1 MANSIPN
8 NAFPDK
14 GNWTS
19 YQLKLAFYLY
29 CQLPFG
35 KLTHSNKEIIRLA
48 ELIHR
53 TPSSVAMKLCNF
65 ASLDPAIRNSGRK
78 GLEGAS
84 RADRETWELFHDNWV
99 LLAKECESLLTL
111 LTQGKPFLGKDSK
124 GKEFK
129 FLLNDFKGKTRKAL
143 VYQRL
148 NQSFF
153 RRAVLASY
161 GGACCISGL
170 TETNLLVASHIVP
183 WSKDEENRLNPSN
196 GLLLS
201 AIHDK
206 AFDQGLMTLSSGF
219 EIILSKKLRDTTNE
233 LLKRVFLDFE
243 GKVIRKP
250 ERFIPRTDFLD
261 YHRNHVFE
269 KLPT

>member
-1 MANSIPN
+1 MANNIPN

-48 ELIHR
+48 GLIHR

-78 GLEGAS
+78 GLDGAS
-84 RADRETWELFHDNWV
+84 KADRETWNLFHGNWEQ
-99 LLAKECESLLTL
+99 LAKECESLLFL
-111 LTQGKPFLGKDSK
+111 LTQGKPFLETDI
-124 GKEFK
+124 KEEVK
-129 FLLNDFKGKTRKAL
+129 FTSDDFTGETRKAL
-143 VYQRL
+143 VNQRL

-161 GGACCISGL
+161 GGTCCISGL
-170 TETNLLVASHIVP
+170 SETNLLIASHIKP
-183 WSKDEENRLNPSN
+183 WSIDKENRLNPSN

-206 AFDQGLMTLSSGF
+206 AFDKGLMTLSSEF
-219 EIILSKKLRDTTNE
+219 EIMLSQKLRDTASE
-233 LLKRVFLDFE
+233 FLKRVFLDFE
-243 GKVIRKP
+243 GKKIRKP
-250 ERFIPRTDFLD
+250 ERFIPRADFLE
-261 YHRNHVFE
+261 YHRSHIFE

>member
-1 MANSIPN
+1 MANIIPN

-99 LLAKECESLLTL
+99 LLAKECENLLTL
-111 LTQGKPFLGKDSK
+111 LTQGKPFLWPAI
-124 GKEFK
+124 KEEVEFTSD
-129 FLLNDFKGKTRKAL
+129 DFTGETRKAL
-143 VYQRL
+143 VNQRV

-250 ERFIPRTDFLD
+250 ERFIPKAEFLD
-261 YHRNHVFE
+261 YHRSNVFE
-269 KLPT
+269 SL

>member
-124 GKEFK
+124 GKEVK

>member
-1 MANSIPN
+1 
-8 NAFPDK
+8 
-14 GNWTS
+14 
-19 YQLKLAFYLY
+19 
-29 CQLPFG
+29 
-35 KLTHSNKEIIRLA
+35 
-48 ELIHR
+48 
-53 TPSSVAMKLCNF
+53 MKLCNF

-124 GKEFK
+124 GKEVK
-129 FLLNDFKGKTRKAL
+129 FLLNDFKGKTRKVL
-143 VYQRL
+143 VYQRS

>member
-111 LTQGKPFLGKDSK
+111 LTQGKPFLGPAI
-124 GKEFK
+124 KEEVEFTSD
-129 FLLNDFKGKTRKAL
+129 DFTGETRKAL
-143 VYQRL
+143 VNQRV

-206 AFDQGLMTLSSGF
+206 AFDQGLKTLSSGF

-250 ERFIPRTDFLD
+250 ERFIPKAEFLD
-261 YHRNHVFE
+261 YHRSNVFE
-269 KLPT
+269 SL

>member
-1 MANSIPN
+1 MANIIPN

-99 LLAKECESLLTL
+99 LLAKECENLLTL
-111 LTQGKPFLGKDSK
+111 LTQGKPFLGLAI
-124 GKEFK
+124 KEEVEFTSD
-129 FLLNDFKGKTRKAL
+129 DFTGETRKAL
-143 VYQRL
+143 VNQRV

-250 ERFIPRTDFLD
+250 ERFIPKAEFLD
-261 YHRNHVFE
+261 YHRSNVFE
-269 KLPT
+269 SL